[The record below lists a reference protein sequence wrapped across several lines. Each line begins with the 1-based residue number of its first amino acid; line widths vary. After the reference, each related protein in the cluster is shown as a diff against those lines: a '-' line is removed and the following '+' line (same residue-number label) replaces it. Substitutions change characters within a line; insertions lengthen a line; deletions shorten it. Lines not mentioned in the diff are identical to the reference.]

1 MCLFRTIKVNSLP
14 TEIRMELLQNSKG
27 IISTWLRSLVQVKW
41 HYLISRSF
49 FKQVVPYTSFKID
62 NSAVSTADLK
72 TFAALQLATG
82 LIIMSN
88 PSQDDKNKIYRAF
101 KPCVRISQ
109 GDTSTTT
116 SPLKTIPQP
125 CIKLQHSI
133 QAKQSRLAYDI
144 ETDKY
149 VTRTNEV

>member
-1 MCLFRTIKVNSLP
+1 M
-14 TEIRMELLQNSKG
+14 
-27 IISTWLRSLVQVKW
+27 
-41 HYLISRSF
+41 
-49 FKQVVPYTSFKID
+49 VPYTSFKID

-72 TFAALQLATG
+72 TFAALQLVTG
-82 LIIMSN
+82 LNVMSN

-109 GDTSTTT
+109 GDTSATT
-116 SPLKTIPQP
+116 SPLKAVPQP
-125 CIKLQHSI
+125 CIELQHSI

-149 VTRTNEV
+149 VTRTNEVHILLAQLIQQGTRN